1 MGFETPRLP
10 TQPREGSKY
19 LGEHHHEGK
28 KGDLTRKTKRRSREH
43 ANDKSGIVAWASK

>member
-19 LGEHHHEGK
+19 LGEHHHRGV
-28 KGDLTRKTKRRSREH
+28 KGDLNRKAKLRSRVH
-43 ANDKSGIVAWASK
+43 AKAESGMAKWAKS